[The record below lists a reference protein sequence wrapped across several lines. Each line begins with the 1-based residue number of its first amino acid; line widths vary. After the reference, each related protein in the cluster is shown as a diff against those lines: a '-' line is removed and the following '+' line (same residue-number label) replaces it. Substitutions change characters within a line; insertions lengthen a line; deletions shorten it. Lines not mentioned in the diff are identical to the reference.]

1 MMAEIAESA
10 LDYGVELTP
19 GQMAAEAN
27 KRLET
32 IHRRQVQGLKG
43 EALLKYLGDD
53 VVTEAI
59 RAKLAA
65 TKGSVAAPSAPP
77 PPPARKPSTEAP
89 RKPMTPQE
97 WRMKH
102 LYGME

>member
-1 MMAEIAESA
+1 
-10 LDYGVELTP
+10 
-19 GQMAAEAN
+19 MAAEAN

-43 EALLKYLGDD
+43 EQLLRYLGDD

-65 TKGSVAAPSAPP
+65 TRGPAAAPSTP
-77 PPPARKPSTEAP
+77 PPPARKPTTEAP
-89 RKPMTPQE
+89 RKAMTPQE

-102 LYGME
+102 MYGIE